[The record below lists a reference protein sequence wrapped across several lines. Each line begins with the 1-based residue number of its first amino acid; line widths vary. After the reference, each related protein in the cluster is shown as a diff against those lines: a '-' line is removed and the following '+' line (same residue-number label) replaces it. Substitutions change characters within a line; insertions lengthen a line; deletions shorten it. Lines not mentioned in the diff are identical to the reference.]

1 MILGVIIII
10 ISYLFFSLAFF
21 GDKLV
26 LNGPP
31 NSKLYVFY
39 VGILNII
46 VLFFLPFTTLSSY
59 NTTALFWSVLTAI
72 TTLFGLYTMFV
83 ALEKFDASRVMP
95 TIGALQPIFIL
106 VLTWVFW
113 GFQSITRMNFLAFV
127 MLLIGSVAI
136 SVERKFTVTVHYLLL
151 TVFSSL
157 MFSLAYIFSKMVF
170 LHVSFFPGIVLMGL
184 CISVFVLVFLFD
196 KNLRAQVFSKK
207 PALDKK
213 TGIIFLCAQSAG
225 GIANLLQSLAIA
237 LVPVSYLAIINS
249 LRGIQYVFLFI
260 ITLFFSYFF
269 PKIMKEDIS
278 KKVIAQKIASM
289 LLIII
294 GLAVLVNN

>member
-1 MILGVIIII
+1 MILGIFIII

-26 LNGPP
+26 LSGPLNP
-31 NSKLYVFY
+31 KLYVFY

-46 VLFFLPFTTLSSY
+46 VIFFLPFTIWHSY
-59 NTTALFWSVLTAI
+59 NLVGLFWAVLVAI

-95 TIGALQPIFIL
+95 TVGALQPIFIL
-106 VLTWVFW
+106 VLTWIFW
-113 GFQSITRMNFLAFV
+113 GVQSITRMNFLAFT
-127 MLLIGSVAI
+127 MLLVGSIAI

-170 LHVSFFPGIVLMGL
+170 LHVLFFPGIILMGL
-184 CISVFVLVFLFD
+184 CISFFTLAFLFD

-213 TGIIFLCAQSAG
+213 TGALFIFTQGAG
-225 GIANLLQSLAIA
+225 GIANLLQSLAIS

-260 ITLFFSYFF
+260 ITLFFSYFL

-278 KKVIAQKIASM
+278 KKVIIQKTISVV
-289 LLIII
+289 LIIV
-294 GLAVLVNN
+294 GLAVLVIY